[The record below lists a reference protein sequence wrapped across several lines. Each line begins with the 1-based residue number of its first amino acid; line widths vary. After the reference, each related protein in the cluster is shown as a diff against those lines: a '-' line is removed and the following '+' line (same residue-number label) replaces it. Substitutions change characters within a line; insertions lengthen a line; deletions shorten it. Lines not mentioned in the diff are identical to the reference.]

1 MKRTVE
7 IVLTII
13 GMVLFGLPVLVS
25 SILLNTKDNPQ
36 VKQELEN
43 FMNSPEMQM
52 EGQESMPE
60 ISQMID
66 AMGSFGMFVLIA
78 ALIAIGLGILSAL
91 FQISQMIDAMG
102 SFGMFVLIAAL
113 IAIGLGILSALFLK
127 GNKKPKAAGIILIVT
142 AIIFTFATVFIGVF
156 GGAVYLIAGIVALV
170 RKPKNPA
177 EEISD

>member
-66 AMGSFGMFVLIA
+66 AMGSFA
-78 ALIAIGLGILSAL
+78 
-91 FQISQMIDAMG
+91 
-102 SFGMFVLIAAL
+102 MFVLIAAL

>member
-91 FQISQMIDAMG
+91 F
-102 SFGMFVLIAAL
+102 
-113 IAIGLGILSALFLK
+113 LK